1 MVTSTRTRAPAAPA
15 TRRPRAAKPAPGSGP
30 APRTPAGETGRA
42 VSRSAAPRAG
52 AAKAKA
58 KRAPASAAPATAPSP
73 GKAAKTRKSGRK
85 TVRDSFNMP
94 REDFVLLDRLKDV
107 AKQAGR
113 PAKKSELI
121 RAGLHAL
128 SALDAAALVQAL
140 QTLPA
145 VATGRPKRA
154 PDA

>member
-1 MVTSTRTRAPAAPA
+1 V
-15 TRRPRAAKPAPGSGP
+15 
-30 APRTPAGETGRA
+30 
-42 VSRSAAPRAG
+42 PRAG
-52 AAKAKA
+52 AAQAKAKA
-58 KRAPASAAPATAPSP
+58 KRAPASAAPATAPSPSP

-128 SALDAAALVQAL
+128 SALDAATLVLALRR
-140 QTLPA
+140 LPA

-154 PDA
+154 PHA

>member
-1 MVTSTRTRAPAAPA
+1 MGGQARGGEIDDGAGALDDGIVVHDEGAVGRAAP
-15 TRRPRAAKPAPGSGP
+15 KP
-30 APRTPAGETGRA
+30 
-42 VSRSAAPRAG
+42 AAPRA
-52 AAKAKA
+52 AEAKT
-58 KRAPASAAPATAPSP
+58 KRATAAAAPAAAAPAPATAPSP

-94 REDFVLLDRLKDV
+94 REDFVLLDRLKDA

-128 SALDAAALVQAL
+128 SALGAAALVQAL
-140 QTLPA
+140 QKLPA
-145 VATGRPKRA
+145 VATGRPKRT